1 MTAAERIKLIKMKNE
16 GRKYREMAIELN
28 ISESAI
34 KSFFKRNKNNCPIC
48 GALVEGR
55 KFCSDKCR
63 SAWWRKHSH
72 KTTGML
78 ECSCIS
84 CGKKFYAFPSKQ
96 RKYCSKQ
103 CYGKSCR
110 KGNSN
115 DK

>member
-34 KSFFKRNKNNCPIC
+34 KSFFKRNKSNCPIC
-48 GALVEGR
+48 GALVSGK

-72 KTTGML
+72 KTTGMI
-78 ECSCIS
+78 ECTCIS
-84 CGKKFYAFPSKQ
+84 CGKSFYAFPSKR

-103 CYGKSCR
+103 CYGKACR
-110 KGNSN
+110 KDKN

>member
-1 MTAAERIKLIKMKNE
+1 MTAAERIELIKMKNE

-72 KTTGML
+72 KTIGML
-78 ECSCIS
+78 EYSCIS

-103 CYGKSCR
+103 CYGKACR
-110 KGNSN
+110 KDKN